1 MAARAPPHPTASSSS
16 PRVRLARARAAAA
29 LPSSSPSRRAS
40 RTSDPASR
48 SRAPILDDDT
58 NNVDRNPNATTSHPI
73 DRWRADAR
81 STSRSMKLAND
92 RSRRRSRVR
101 WGRHGVRGPG
111 RGHDWSSSISRS
123 FEATGVASAC
133 DGVVVVGVDCGGTVR
148 RETRTGATKKKNPAR
163 VCLTRVI
170 CRARDDDG
178 DAMRDDAGACG
189 CASG

>member
-1 MAARAPPHPTASSSS
+1 
-16 PRVRLARARAAAA
+16 
-29 LPSSSPSRRAS
+29 
-40 RTSDPASR
+40 
-48 SRAPILDDDT
+48 
-58 NNVDRNPNATTSHPI
+58 
-73 DRWRADAR
+73 
-81 STSRSMKLAND
+81 
-92 RSRRRSRVR
+92 
-101 WGRHGVRGPG
+101 VRGPG
-111 RGHDWSSSISRS
+111 PGHDWSSSISRS

-133 DGVVVVGVDCGGTVR
+133 VGVVVVVVGGGGTVR